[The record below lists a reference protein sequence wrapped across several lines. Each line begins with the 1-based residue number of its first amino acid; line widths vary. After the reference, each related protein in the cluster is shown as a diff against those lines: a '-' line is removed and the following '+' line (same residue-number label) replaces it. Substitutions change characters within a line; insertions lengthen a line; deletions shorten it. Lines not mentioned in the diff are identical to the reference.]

1 LTNSWGMRSKVT
13 RNVAS
18 FFGVQVFCH
27 LVSKYEAC
35 LTSFSIC

>member
-1 LTNSWGMRSKVT
+1 
-13 RNVAS
+13 VAS